1 VATDFTAKQGQ
12 YLAFIDYYT
21 KVNRRPPS
29 QAGLQRYFRVSPPSV
44 HQVILT
50 LERNGLL
57 SRTPGAARAIRVLLK
72 QDELPP
78 LDD

>member
-1 VATDFTAKQGQ
+1 MATDFTAKQGQ

-29 QAGLQRYFRVSPPSV
+29 QADLQRYFRVSPPSV
-44 HQVILT
+44 HQMILT